1 MTVSPVYESV
11 PSPELAIRRPSDP
24 EIPEF
29 SEAIDSWT
37 GRHQTWARRPVF
49 ASFEQELPAEL
60 VAIRDHVVNDDAAII
75 ELGGL
80 VMAYAIPAEGE
91 EPDQAQETF
100 FRVAERFGEAYAH
113 NDPKVRSCFVDMA
126 LVDTDFSLLYALDAK
141 QFELLDQ
148 VDIARGFMAEVLAD
162 KPEALD
168 EMLQFAAEEPTQKQ
182 HKTNDLKT
190 TQLAQVIYGIQSSLT
205 AEGVVMWLHDRKP
218 ELGLKTP
225 YQVIN
230 QPKYDSHEH
239 RLLMDLARRANVA

>member
-1 MTVSPVYESV
+1 MTVSQACESV
-11 PSPELAIRRPSDP
+11 PSPELVVRHVSDP
-24 EIPEF
+24 QIPEF

-37 GRHQTWARRPVF
+37 GRRQTWARRPVF
-49 ASFEQELPAEL
+49 ASFEPELPTEL
-60 VAIRDHVVNDDAAII
+60 VAIRDHIVNDDAAII

-113 NDPKVRSCFVDMA
+113 ENPQVRSCFIDMA
-126 LVDTDFSLLYALDAK
+126 LVDTDFSLLYSLDAK
-141 QFELLDQ
+141 QFELLEQ
-148 VDIARGFMAEVLAD
+148 VDIAKSFMVEVLAD
-162 KPEALD
+162 VPEALD
-168 EMLQFAAEEPTQKQ
+168 EMLQFTAEDPAQMQ
-182 HKTNDLKT
+182 HKTIDLKT
-190 TQLAQVIYGIQSSLT
+190 AQLAQVIYRIQSSLS
-205 AEGVVMWLHDRKP
+205 AKGVVMWLHDRKP

-239 RLLMDLARRANVA
+239 QLLMDLARRANVA